1 MFSVLIRVFT
11 FCSNFLA
18 CRSVGFRSFG
28 CCLIE
33 GLWVHFVMGYHALF
47 FELWNIV
54 RLMQGHLIAGYYCF
68 MVLAFSPL
76 GQAVDKS
83 KIDGGA
89 DSRCCDGGNNNKKVG
104 VLKEKHLDKVVP
116 GPDKSWYTT
125 ETFIRG
131 AVSLPTEEEPHYY
144 KKKMY
149 MIFLPFKPYILSIS
163 CAYTFSTNYPKIV
176 SDQSKKPPIWWP
188 SYCHV
193 MWWLYHQT
201 EIFPPPSMYAFLDHP
216 NVIL

>member
-1 MFSVLIRVFT
+1 MKVQKFACFQSWSEYSHIVQIFGLSVSCFPICLLV
-11 FCSNFLA
+11 
-18 CRSVGFRSFG
+18 VGWLKVFG
-28 CCLIE
+28 CICYEIP
-33 GLWVHFVMGYHALF
+33 F

-54 RLMQGHLIAGYYCF
+54 GLMRWHLIAGYYYF
-68 MVLAFSPL
+68 LALTFSPL

-131 AVSLPTEEEPHYY
+131 AVSLPTYY

-149 MIFLPFKPYILSIS
+149 MIFFTFQTLYSKYFLSIDFFYELS
-163 CAYTFSTNYPKIV
+163 
-176 SDQSKKPPIWWP
+176 
-188 SYCHV
+188 
-193 MWWLYHQT
+193 
-201 EIFPPPSMYAFLDHP
+201 
-216 NVIL
+216 

>member
-1 MFSVLIRVFT
+1 
-11 FCSNFLA
+11 
-18 CRSVGFRSFG
+18 
-28 CCLIE
+28 
-33 GLWVHFVMGYHALF
+33 
-47 FELWNIV
+47 
-54 RLMQGHLIAGYYCF
+54 MQGHLIAGYYCF
-68 MVLAFSPL
+68 LALTFSPL

-131 AVSLPTEEEPHYY
+131 AVSLPTYY

-149 MIFLPFKPYILSIS
+149 MIFFTFQTLYSKYFLSIDFFYELS
-163 CAYTFSTNYPKIV
+163 
-176 SDQSKKPPIWWP
+176 
-188 SYCHV
+188 
-193 MWWLYHQT
+193 
-201 EIFPPPSMYAFLDHP
+201 
-216 NVIL
+216 

>member
-1 MFSVLIRVFT
+1 
-11 FCSNFLA
+11 
-18 CRSVGFRSFG
+18 
-28 CCLIE
+28 
-33 GLWVHFVMGYHALF
+33 MGYHALF

-149 MIFLPFKPYILSIS
+149 MIFFTFQTLYSKYFLRLYFFYQLS
-163 CAYTFSTNYPKIV
+163 
-176 SDQSKKPPIWWP
+176 
-188 SYCHV
+188 
-193 MWWLYHQT
+193 
-201 EIFPPPSMYAFLDHP
+201 
-216 NVIL
+216 

>member
-149 MIFLPFKPYILSIS
+149 MIFFYLSNLIFQVFPTHILFLPTIL
-163 CAYTFSTNYPKIV
+163 K
-176 SDQSKKPPIWWP
+176 
-188 SYCHV
+188 
-193 MWWLYHQT
+193 
-201 EIFPPPSMYAFLDHP
+201 
-216 NVIL
+216 

>member
-1 MFSVLIRVFT
+1 
-11 FCSNFLA
+11 
-18 CRSVGFRSFG
+18 
-28 CCLIE
+28 
-33 GLWVHFVMGYHALF
+33 
-47 FELWNIV
+47 
-54 RLMQGHLIAGYYCF
+54 MQGHLIAGYYCF
-68 MVLAFSPL
+68 LALTFSPL

-149 MIFLPFKPYILSIS
+149 IFF
-163 CAYTFSTNYPKIV
+163 TF
-176 SDQSKKPPIWWP
+176 Q
-188 SYCHV
+188 
-193 MWWLYHQT
+193 
-201 EIFPPPSMYAFLDHP
+201 A
-216 NVIL
+216 